1 VTVRLEERRIASPL
15 LPGGDLV
22 SALFDRE
29 VMSLADRGGA
39 SNLVGDRW
47 ADVAA
52 AHVAT
57 WVEDLRTIHAED
69 GHLLPIVRVDRLDAT
84 PSIAAAASKRG
95 LQNPDLLLIG
105 DRAGQNVIQAADAK
119 FSVETAR
126 AKQVSPDVVRGL
138 LELRAVVPGLLAGV
152 GEEPLIEQGIF
163 LSPDYPL
170 THLML
175 RRRHGIVRTTVH
187 PEEVV
192 LVPAP
197 PEQFWDG
204 VEGAPIMAPLA
215 AVDRLP
221 AGVDESLMAGLYYFR
236 LARAAVGCWLDATKP
251 LLLHEDTLRADID
264 AVRAESAARGQRA
277 SSAIGL
283 ILRWDADVQAI
294 RQQRAAVDQ
303 VAGFPIPNRELR
315 EMAAKIAETVGKEPP
330 SANQV
335 RRRLGAWYRG
345 ALREQVGPILPPV
358 ADLPAVL
365 GQIAAVGRAL
375 SPELEARAERI
386 VLELLADEE

>member
-1 VTVRLEERRIASPL
+1 MTVRVHEPRITSPL

-22 SALFDRE
+22 SAVFDRE

-47 ADVAA
+47 ADLAA
-52 AHVAT
+52 EHVAG
-57 WVEDLRTIHAED
+57 WVEDLRPIYAED

-84 PSIAAAASKRG
+84 PAIAAAASKRG
-95 LQNPDLLLIG
+95 LQNPDLVLIG
-105 DRAGQNVIQAADAK
+105 DRDGRTVVQAADAK

-126 AKQVSPDVVRGL
+126 VKQVSPDVVRGL

-152 GEEPLIEQGIF
+152 GDDPLIEPGIF
-163 LSPDYPL
+163 LSPDFPL

-187 PEEVV
+187 PDEVV

-197 PEQFWDG
+197 PDLFWEG
-204 VEGAPIMAPLA
+204 VDGAPIMAPLA

-221 AGVDESLMAGLYYFR
+221 AEIDESLLAGLYYFR

-251 LLLHEDTLRADID
+251 LLLHEDAIRADVA
-264 AVRAESAARGQRA
+264 AVREEAIGRARSAT
-277 SSAIGL
+277 SAIGL
-283 ILRWDADVQAI
+283 ILRWNADVQTI

-303 VAGFPIPNRELR
+303 VAGFPIPNRDLR
-315 EMAAKIAETVGKEPP
+315 AMTARIAETVGGDPP

-345 ALREQVGPILPPV
+345 ALRESVGPILPPV
-358 ADLPAVL
+358 RDLSAVL
-365 GQIAAVGRAL
+365 RQVGAAGRAL
-375 SPELEARAERI
+375 TPQLESRVEQV
-386 VLELLADEE
+386 VLELIADNS

>member
-1 VTVRLEERRIASPL
+1 MTVRVHEPRIASPL

-22 SALFDRE
+22 SAVFDRE
-29 VMSLADRGGA
+29 VMGLADRGGA

-47 ADVAA
+47 ADLAA
-52 AHVAT
+52 EHVAS
-57 WVEDLRTIHAED
+57 WVEDLRPIHAED

-84 PSIAAAASKRG
+84 PAIAMAASKRG

-105 DRAGQNVIQAADAK
+105 NRNGQAVIQAADAK

-138 LELRAVVPGLLAGV
+138 IELRAVVPELLSGV
-152 GEEPLIEQGIF
+152 GDEPLIEQGIF
-163 LSPDYPL
+163 LSPDFPL

-175 RRRHGIVRTTVH
+175 RRRHGIVRTTVQ
-187 PEEVV
+187 PDEVV

-197 PEQFWDG
+197 PDQFWNG

-221 AGVDESLMAGLYYFR
+221 AGMDESLLAGLYYFR

-251 LLLHEDTLRADID
+251 LLLHEDSIRADVE
-264 AVRAESAARGQRA
+264 AVREETGARARTS

-283 ILRWDADVQAI
+283 ILRWNADVQTI

-303 VAGFPIPNRELR
+303 VAGFPLANRDLR
-315 EMAAKIAETVGKEPP
+315 AMTAKIAAAAGGEPP

-345 ALREQVGPILPPV
+345 AVRDAVGPILPPV
-358 ADLPAVL
+358 RDLSAVL
-365 GQIAAVGRAL
+365 RQVAAAGRAVTPQVE
-375 SPELEARAERI
+375 SRVEQV
-386 VLELLADEE
+386 VLELMADNG